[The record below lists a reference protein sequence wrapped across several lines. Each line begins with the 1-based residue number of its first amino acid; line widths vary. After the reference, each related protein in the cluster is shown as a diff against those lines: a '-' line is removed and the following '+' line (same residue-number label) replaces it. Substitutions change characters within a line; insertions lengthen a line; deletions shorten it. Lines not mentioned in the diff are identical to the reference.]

1 MALRGHR
8 VGAVPGTEGPTLR
21 RRRLG
26 AALKRYREAAGLTQG
41 QVTRQLEWHAAKV
54 TRIETARV
62 SVTPRDV
69 TDMLTLYGVRDPEH
83 REALTELARASRE
96 RAWWADYR
104 DIVQPDSYVSFEAEA
119 SAIRNWEPVVLP
131 GLLQTEAYMRALFRT
146 SLTSRPDRVD
156 RAVSLRLARQRRLT
170 GKHPIELGALLDESV
185 LYRPIGG
192 RRAMAGQLRHLLT
205 LSELPNVSVRVL
217 PCGVGEHP
225 LLGMSAALLA
235 FDQAAELDVVFVE
248 GFGRTSH
255 FLRRPQ
261 EVARYRA
268 VFDEVAARCLDA
280 RATRGAVEAAL
291 RTWSRRPSPVR

>member
-1 MALRGHR
+1 MSHDIGPLLARDRLRGR
-8 VGAVPGTEGPTLR
+8 LR
-21 RRRLG
+21 ELRTRS
-26 AALKRYREAAGLTQG
+26 KLTPD
-41 QVTRQLEWHAAKV
+41 QVAQRMDWSASKV

-69 TDMLTLYGVRDPEH
+69 KDMLTLYGVSDPDY
-83 REALTELARASRE
+83 RAVLAELARTSRE

-104 DIVQPDSYVSFEAEA
+104 DIVQPDSYVSFESEA

-192 RRAMAGQLRHLLT
+192 RRAMAGQLRHLLA